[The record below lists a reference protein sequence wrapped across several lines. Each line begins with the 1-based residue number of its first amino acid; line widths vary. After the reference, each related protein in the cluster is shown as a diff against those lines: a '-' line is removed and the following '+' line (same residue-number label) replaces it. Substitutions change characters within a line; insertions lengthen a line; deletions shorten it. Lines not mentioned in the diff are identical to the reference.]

1 MSWHR
6 FAFRDPMRC
15 DTFGSV
21 RYLGLPSVVRALRD
35 PLEVQL
41 RQTSDFGVVRA
52 LRGPL
57 EVQLRQTLDF
67 GVMVP
72 PYRGSPSIYD
82 CLIH

>member
-1 MSWHR
+1 
-6 FAFRDPMRC
+6 MR
-15 DTFGSV
+15 SL

-41 RQTSDFGVVRA
+41 RQT
-52 LRGPL
+52 
-57 EVQLRQTLDF
+57 LDF
-67 GVMVP
+67 GVIMVP